1 MKKLLFLLIV
11 LPFVLVSCDD
21 DNEMPNVDFKVE
33 ISGGKN
39 VDGVI
44 YVLKGDTL
52 TINDIFVESKDDR
65 NAAMGAVSFF
75 WDGQFLYTKQ
85 LPPYRIQ
92 IFTEKMILPNH
103 ILEFNCPLY
112 VEDSPIL
119 TAYFRYPVKLVD
131 VPDSSPQEPA
141 QPIISGFNVTNK

>member
-1 MKKLLFLLIV
+1 M
-11 LPFVLVSCDD
+11 
-21 DNEMPNVDFKVE
+21 
-33 ISGGKN
+33 
-39 VDGVI
+39 
-44 YVLKGDTL
+44 

-92 IFTEKMILPNH
+92 IFTEKMILPTH

-119 TAYFRYPVKLVD
+119 TAYFRYPVKLVNS
-131 VPDSSPQEPA
+131 VDSIPNTPS
-141 QPIISGFNVTNK
+141 QPITSGFRLE

>member
-1 MKKLLFLLIV
+1 MKKLIYLLLV
-11 LPFVLVSCDD
+11 LPLIMASCKDD
-21 DNEMPNVDFKVE
+21 EDPNVDFKVE

-39 VDGVI
+39 VDGTI

-52 TINDIFVESKDDR
+52 TINDIFVESNDDR
-65 NAAMGAVSFF
+65 NVAMGAVSFF

-119 TAYFRYPVKLVD
+119 TAYFRYPVKLVGSI
-131 VPDSSPQEPA
+131 DSIPNTPS
-141 QPIISGFNVTNK
+141 QPITSGFRLE

>member
-52 TINDIFVESKDDR
+52 TINDIFVESKEEIKI
-65 NAAMGAVSFF
+65 G
-75 WDGQFLYTKQ
+75 
-85 LPPYRIQ
+85 
-92 IFTEKMILPNH
+92 
-103 ILEFNCPLY
+103 EFI
-112 VEDSPIL
+112 D
-119 TAYFRYPVKLVD
+119 VK
-131 VPDSSPQEPA
+131 
-141 QPIISGFNVTNK
+141 ITGFNGYDLKGERV

>member
-103 ILEFNCPLY
+103 IFEFNCPLY

-119 TAYFRYPVKLVD
+119 TAYFRYPVKLVNS
-131 VPDSSPQEPA
+131 VDSIPNTPS
-141 QPIISGFNVTNK
+141 QPITSGFRLE